1 MLQQWL
7 IIASWLAVGLS
18 CIRLLLILVFVSAC
32 APTRRHWI
40 QLLLT
45 RVLFVLGFLG
55 VVVCDCG
62 GGVSWWSSLA
72 RWVLVDLALVLAG
85 WAQHFGVAG
94 GASHL
99 VILRWGSLL
108 GIIIKVILV
117 ILSVARACLLTYDLH
132 HLVLTTI
139 SWEKSSA
146 NLMTTALLAAVL
158 LNVQLLVI
166 SFDLRLRRLIKV
178 GWLPRLRLRLLHW
191 LL

>member
-45 RVLFVLGFLG
+45 RVLLVLGFLG
-55 VVVCDCG
+55 VVVCDCR
-62 GGVSWWSSLA
+62 GGVGWWSSLA
-72 RWVLVDLALVLAG
+72 WWVLVDLALVLAG

-94 GASHL
+94 GASYL